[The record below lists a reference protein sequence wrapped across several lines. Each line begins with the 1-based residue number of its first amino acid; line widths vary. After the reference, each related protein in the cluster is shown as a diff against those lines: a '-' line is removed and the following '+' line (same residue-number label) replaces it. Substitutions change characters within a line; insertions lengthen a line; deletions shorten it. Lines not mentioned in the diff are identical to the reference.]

1 MRTIPDRP
9 LLMRKALLAALLIAA
24 VACHRKPA
32 ETAVGSTDT
41 LQPSTTGTTATETGG
56 GAPVT
61 SSTTTTTT
69 TATAPTTTGNSSGSG
84 GTGTSGTTTY

>member
-1 MRTIPDRP
+1 MRTVPDRP

-24 VACHRKPA
+24 VACQRKPA
-32 ETAVGSTDT
+32 ETTVGSTDT
-41 LQPSTTGTTATETGG
+41 LQPSTTGTTATETGA

-61 SSTTTTTT
+61 SSTTTT
-69 TATAPTTTGNSSGSG
+69 TAPTTTGNSSGSG